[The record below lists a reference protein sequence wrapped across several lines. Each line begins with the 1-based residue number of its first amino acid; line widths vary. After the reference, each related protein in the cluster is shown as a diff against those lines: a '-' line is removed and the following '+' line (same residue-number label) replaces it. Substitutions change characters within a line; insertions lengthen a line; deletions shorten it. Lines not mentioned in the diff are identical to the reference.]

1 MSPKQTG
8 MRSILPLC
16 LKQCWHECNL
26 PLRRTLK
33 SRLVYKHLNKFNR
46 KYRFLFVSAPKW

>member
-26 PLRRTLK
+26 SLRRTLK
-33 SRLVYKHLNKFNR
+33 SRLVYKHLNKLNR

>member
-1 MSPKQTG
+1 
-8 MRSILPLC
+8 MRWILPLC

-26 PLRRTLK
+26 SLRRTLK
-33 SRLVYKHLNKFNR
+33 SRLVYKHLNKLNR